1 LVNFY
6 KHYFGDYGRK
16 TSHLSLTEHG
26 AYRQLLD
33 HYYAT
38 MTALPADLPS
48 LRRICGAMTEE
59 ETEAVSKVVS
69 AFFPLGPDGLRHNK
83 RCDEEISHWKAQA
96 EFNRMVG
103 KLGGRPRKTQPVT
116 EPVSEPVTEPLTE
129 PKPER
134 QPNRNPKLE
143 VRSQKLEVKE
153 QSKVAALPDWIPE
166 DPWKAWLEVR
176 SKNKAPNTP
185 RALTLAI
192 RELERLRADG
202 QDPVAVLEQSTLRG
216 WRGLFPIAGSGS
228 RPEPVRVDL

>member
-1 LVNFY
+1 VNFY

-16 TSHLSLTEHG
+16 TSHLSLVEHG
-26 AYRQLLD
+26 AYRLLLD

-38 MTALPADLPS
+38 QTPLPASIDS
-48 LRRICGAMTEE
+48 LRRICGAITKE
-59 ETEAVSKVVS
+59 ETEAVSRVVS
-69 AFFPLGPDGLRHNK
+69 DYFPLAEDGLRHNK
-83 RCDEEISHWKAQA
+83 RADEEIRQWQAQA
-96 EFNRMVG
+96 EVNRIVG
-103 KLGGRPRKTQPVT
+103 RLGGRPRKTESVSQS
-116 EPVSEPVTEPLTE
+116 VSESLTE
-129 PKPER
+129 SATESRTEQK
-134 QPNRNPKLE
+134 PNRNPKLE